1 MAPTKNEGLVIRDRI
16 YTVSEVTEIVKT
28 ALEVA
33 FPQVWVE
40 GEVSGY
46 KKAASGHVF
55 FNLKDEKSVV
65 KAVMWQSTA
74 RKIAFDLKDGL
85 QVVCRGKV
93 SVYEPRGD
101 YQLYVDQVEP
111 KGKGALQLRFEQLKE
126 KLRAEG
132 LFDETRKRKLPLRPR
147 TIGVVTSP
155 TGAAIRDILRVL
167 ERRYA
172 RLHVVI
178 YPARVQGE
186 GAAAEIVEGI
196 DALGARPGMDVLI
209 VGRGGGSIEDL
220 WAFNEE
226 PVARAIARSPVP
238 VISAVG
244 HEVDFT
250 IADFVA
256 DLRAPTPS
264 AAAEMVIATEEAFVD
279 RIDAATR
286 RLGDLLR
293 YGIRD
298 LRGEVD
304 GLARNRIFQNFPG
317 QARQPGP
324 ARGRPR
330 DAGPQRPAVRAPG
343 HRRAEGRRPARRRTA
358 RERPRPDGRRTPGGL
373 GAAHG
378 RAPRPEP
385 ARRPQEGLHAR
396 LEGRRPAPG
405 QPDRGR
411 RPGRGR
417 RRLVLQ
423 GRVQGPG
430 GVRRPQEAP
439 RIPVPQGGIM
449 TNLTFEKALAELEQ
463 IVAKLEKGGISLNES
478 LALFE
483 KGVKMS
489 RFLRGEL
496 DKAERKVEILLK
508 DEKGNLKAED
518 FEAEDGETEEGG
530 GGA

>member
-1 MAPTKNEGLVIRDRI
+1 MVATKTEGLVIKDRV
-16 YTVSEVTEIVKT
+16 YAVSEVTEIVKT

-33 FPQVWVE
+33 LPQVWVE

-55 FNLKDEKSVV
+55 FSLKDEKSVI
-65 KAVMWQSTA
+65 KAVLWQSAA
-74 RKIAFDLKDGL
+74 RKVAFDLKDGL
-85 QVVCRGKV
+85 KVVCRGKV

-132 LFDETRKRKLPLRPR
+132 LFDEARKRPLPLRPR

-155 TGAAIRDILRVL
+155 TGAAVRDILRVL

-196 DALGARPGMDVLI
+196 EALGRRPGIEVLI

-250 IADFVA
+250 VADFVA

-264 AAAEMVIATEEAFVD
+264 AAAEMVIATEEAFVE
-279 RIDAATR
+279 RIDGATR
-286 RLGDLLR
+286 RLADLLR
-293 YGIRD
+293 YGLRD
-298 LRGEVD
+298 RRGEVD
-304 GLARNRIFQNFPG
+304 GLARNRIFQNF
-317 QARQPGP
+317 QVRLANLARRVDDLET
-324 ARGRPR
+324 RGRNIL
-330 DAGPQRPAVRAPG
+330 
-343 HRRAEGRRPARRRTA
+343 RAER
-358 RERPRPDGRRTPGGL
+358 
-373 GAAHG
+373 
-378 RAPRPEP
+378 
-385 ARRPQEGLHAR
+385 Q
-396 LEGRRPAPG
+396 
-405 QPDRGR
+405 
-411 RPGRGR
+411 
-417 RRLVLQ
+417 
-423 GRVQGPG
+423 
-430 GVRRPQEAP
+430 
-439 RIPVPQGGIM
+439 
-449 TNLTFEKALAELEQ
+449 ALAEQ
-463 IVAKLEKGGISLNES
+463 KGAARLAAERLANVLVRTVGEGRSAWERLTASLNALSPLGVVKKGYAIVWKEGGLR
-478 LALFE
+478 LAGRIEDVEPGETVTVSYF
-483 KGVKMS
+483 KGEFGARVETVDRKKRLES
-489 RFLRGEL
+489 RFL
-496 DKAERKVEILLK
+496 K
-508 DEKGNLKAED
+508 
-518 FEAEDGETEEGG
+518 EGP
-530 GGA
+530 